1 MPMEVS
7 LACYTDMIRSFQWHV
22 PEHFNFGA
30 DVVDQI
36 ARDHDHLALIWC
48 DANGREEFYTFGDIA
63 RLSNRFANM
72 LRRLGVGK
80 GDRVLVQ
87 LPRIRQWQ
95 IAMIG
100 CLKLGAVPVPCIDM
114 LTQKDVE
121 YRAGH
126 CQAKAAFTT
135 NANIGKYATSPG
147 ITVRISLGGGS
158 GWVDYQAGMDESPE
172 RFACETVHAEDPAI
186 IYYTSGSTGLPK
198 GVTHASR
205 ALYAWRVSARYWLD
219 LTDRDI
225 IWCTADTGWS
235 KAGTSILFGPWSQR
249 ATVLFHDGPF
259 DAKRRLELL
268 RRYGVTVYC
277 AAATEFRRVLSA
289 GADAWDLPRLRF
301 AVSAGESVNPAVL
314 EEWTRVTRVPLLEAY
329 GQTETLMTILN
340 YRTVPVRKGS
350 MGLASPGTTID
361 ILDSEGNVLGPDQN
375 GMIAVKLPNPQVM
388 LSYWNDPDRTAAAIL
403 KRGDASWFLTGD
415 MGHKDREGH
424 VYFGGRADDI
434 INSAGYRI
442 GPLEVENA
450 VITHP
455 AVQECAVVPSPDTE
469 RGEVVKAYIVLRDGW
484 EASDALTKDIQNH
497 VKTITAPY
505 KYPRRIAFVPKL
517 PKTATGKVSRKVL
530 RDAEFGLKPTE

>member
-1 MPMEVS
+1 
-7 LACYTDMIRSFQWHV
+7 
-22 PEHFNFGA
+22 
-30 DVVDQI
+30 
-36 ARDHDHLALIWC
+36 
-48 DANGREEFYTFGDIA
+48 
-63 RLSNRFANM
+63 
-72 LRRLGVGK
+72 
-80 GDRVLVQ
+80 
-87 LPRIRQWQ
+87 
-95 IAMIG
+95 
-100 CLKLGAVPVPCIDM
+100 
-114 LTQKDVE
+114 
-121 YRAGH
+121 
-126 CQAKAAFTT
+126 
-135 NANIGKYATSPG
+135 
-147 ITVRISLGGGS
+147 
-158 GWVDYQAGMDESPE
+158 
-172 RFACETVHAEDPAI
+172 
-186 IYYTSGSTGLPK
+186 
-198 GVTHASR
+198 
-205 ALYAWRVSARYWLD
+205 
-219 LTDRDI
+219 
-225 IWCTADTGWS
+225 
-235 KAGTSILFGPWSQR
+235 
-249 ATVLFHDGPF
+249 
-259 DAKRRLELL
+259 
-268 RRYGVTVYC
+268 
-277 AAATEFRRVLSA
+277 
-289 GADAWDLPRLRF
+289 
-301 AVSAGESVNPAVL
+301 
-314 EEWTRVTRVPLLEAY
+314 
-329 GQTETLMTILN
+329 MTILN

-484 EASDALTKDIQNH
+484 EASNALTKDIQNH